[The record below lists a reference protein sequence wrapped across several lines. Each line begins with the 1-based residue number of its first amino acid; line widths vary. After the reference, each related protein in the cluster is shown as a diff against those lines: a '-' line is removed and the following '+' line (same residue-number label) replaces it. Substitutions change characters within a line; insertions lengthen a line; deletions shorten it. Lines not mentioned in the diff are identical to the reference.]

1 MSPTILTYISLG
13 VGILALIVAIYSIIS
28 TGKIRTWRQF
38 FGGAH
43 DPENLED
50 IIEQLVEKLKEL
62 EANGATTA
70 STLETVAN
78 QLNKATQH
86 VGIVR
91 YNGNGDD
98 GGNLSFSAAM
108 LNAHQTGIVI
118 TSLHGRQHNRIY
130 AKVITAGA
138 SENTLSDEER
148 EALIQA
154 LTNQ

>member
-13 VGILALIVAIYSIIS
+13 ASILALIAAIYAIVS

-38 FGGAH
+38 FGGAN

-62 EANGATTA
+62 EAGGAMTA
-70 STLETVAN
+70 STLDAVAN
-78 QLNKATQH
+78 QLNKATQN

-91 YNGNGDD
+91 YNSNGDD

-118 TSLHGRQHNRIY
+118 TSLHGRQQNRIY

-154 LTNQ
+154 ITNS